1 MRTPVSKQQGIIL
14 VTSLI
19 MLAVMLLLA
28 VSSINM
34 STVNLRITNNMQQ
47 QQEVEMAIKF
57 GMEQLIG
64 LQGSANNFDD
74 TCLPADATI
83 TAVQTADNTTVTY
96 PVQYTAKSCIWSGPS
111 PGWSRTLSYSP
122 TGTGVAGRQDTDWIV
137 SAQINPASSA
147 ASGAN
152 PTIVMGIRSL
162 NRLTSCP
169 TTCP

>member
-1 MRTPVSKQQGIIL
+1 MTTPLFKQQGIIL

-47 QQEVEMAIKF
+47 QQEAEMAVN
-57 GMEQLIG
+57 MALEQQVG
-64 LQGSANNFDD
+64 GTNAVNNFGS
-74 TCLPADATI
+74 TCLPANATI
-83 TAVQTADNTTVTY
+83 TASQSADNTAVTY
-96 PVQYTAKSCIWSGPS
+96 PVKYTAKNCVWSGPS
-111 PGWSRTLSYSP
+111 PGWSKTLSYSP
-122 TGTGVAGRQDTDWIV
+122 TGTGVSGRQDTDWII
-137 SAQINPASSA
+137 SAQIDPASPA

-152 PTIVMGIRSL
+152 PTIVMGVRSL